1 MYLSLISLLKL
12 KNLIIFQ
19 QRMLER
25 AEQRSKALGISST
38 SKFPLSQY
46 NQDATTTNASTS
58 PKKST
63 SSSPTK
69 SSFSITTPSKKSINK
84 DGTLSKTSTTK
95 IVKNITE
102 RQNSSDSKENVDL
115 AVEIN
120 ITTGPN
126 VQV

>member
-1 MYLSLISLLKL
+1 
-12 KNLIIFQ
+12 
-19 QRMLER
+19 MLER

-46 NQDATTTNASTS
+46 NQDNTTTSAATS
-58 PKKST
+58 PSKKLAS

-69 SSFSITTPSKKSINK
+69 SSFSVSPSKKSYNK
-84 DGTLSKTSTTK
+84 DGTLSKMSTTK

-126 VQV
+126 VQVYSVLTN

>member
-1 MYLSLISLLKL
+1 
-12 KNLIIFQ
+12 
-19 QRMLER
+19 MLER

-46 NQDATTTNASTS
+46 NQDATTTTNASTS